1 MKTSET
7 KINIPFHRMTKSE
20 DRYHA
25 RKQAGAFLQYLS
37 TVEGEEVTEIRVTWT
52 PHGSFGG
59 FLLTKKGKNKADRE
73 NKEPILNSQ
82 RTIKENLKP
91 ILDSKR
97 TNKEN
102 IEPIVD
108 SKHGIVE
115 PFLDPK
121 RGIKRKR
128 KDSLEPLKLKIKLP
142 IK

>member
-59 FLLTKKGKNKADRE
+59 FLLTKKGKNKANKE
-73 NKEPILNSQ
+73 NKEPIL
-82 RTIKENLKP
+82 T
-91 ILDSKR
+91 SKR

-102 IEPIVD
+102 VEPILD
-108 SKHGIVE
+108 SKRGIVE